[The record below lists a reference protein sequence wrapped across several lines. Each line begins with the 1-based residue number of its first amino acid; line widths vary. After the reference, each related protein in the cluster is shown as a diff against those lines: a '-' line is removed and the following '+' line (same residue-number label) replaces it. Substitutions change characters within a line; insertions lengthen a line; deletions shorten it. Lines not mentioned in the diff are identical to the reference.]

1 MRSPRGRSGRWRST
15 TRKPDRL
22 RICGLAA
29 ALLLSAAPAAF
40 AASEDLPGTF
50 LKLVNAQREREGL
63 RPLVLDPALSRA
75 AQAHADD
82 MTARQVVGFA
92 TPEGRQVEDW
102 IRAAGYN
109 FQLVTEK
116 LATTPD
122 PPEAMAADWARWPD
136 SNRKSLLNPD
146 VRDLGVGIGEV
157 KGTPVYVFVLARSEK
172 SYLERYVAELYERQE
187 LALRSLDTL
196 REDLLGRINEARAGA
211 KIQPLTRHPALERAA
226 QEYAEGILVAL
237 HFGSDQ
243 PLKAAG
249 SLAAKVK
256 AQGYRSAGYL
266 GTIGE
271 RVVFDALTPDQALSA
286 LLGEDQGRRSTLLGR
301 GFTQMGIGVA
311 FERTAEGFRVVWVQC
326 LARPAATPTTAN
338 AQEEPEGGR

>member
-1 MRSPRGRSGRWRST
+1 LT
-15 TRKPDRL
+15 
-22 RICGLAA
+22 CGLAA
-29 ALLLSAAPAAF
+29 AFLLGAAF
-40 AASEDLPGTF
+40 AFPAPPEKDGLRAGF
-50 LKLVNAQREREGL
+50 LKLINDLRERERL
-63 RPLVLDPALSRA
+63 RPLVLDPALVRA

-82 MTARQVVGFA
+82 MTARQAVGF
-92 TPEGRQVEDW
+92 TNPEGRQVEDW
-102 IRAAGYN
+102 TREAGYVY
-109 FQLVTEK
+109 QLVTEK

-122 PPEAMAADWARWPD
+122 SPESMAADWARWPD

-146 VRDLGVGIGEV
+146 VRDLGIGEV
-157 KGTPVYVFVLARSEK
+157 KGTPVYTFVLARSEK

-187 LALRSLDTL
+187 LALQNLETL
-196 REDLLGRINEARAGA
+196 REDLLSRINEVRAEA

-226 QEYAEGILVAL
+226 QEYAEGILAAIRS
-237 HFGSDQ
+237 GSSQ
-243 PLKAAG
+243 PLRAAG
-249 SLAAKVK
+249 SLTAKVK

-286 LLGEDQGRRSTLLGR
+286 LLGEDQGKRSTLLGR

-326 LARPAATPTTAN
+326 LARPTSTPTQGD
-338 AQEEPEGGR
+338 AQIEPKEGN

>member
-1 MRSPRGRSGRWRST
+1 
-15 TRKPDRL
+15 
-22 RICGLAA
+22 LAA
-29 ALLLSAAPAAF
+29 ALVLLVLETAVAFPAQE
-40 AASEDLPGTF
+40 EDLRGTF
-50 LKLVNAQREREGL
+50 LKLINAQREREGL
-63 RPLVLDPALSRA
+63 GPLVLDPALSRA

-82 MTARQVVGFA
+82 MTARQTVSFS

-102 IRAAGYN
+102 TRAAGYV

-122 PPEAMAADWARWPD
+122 PPESMAADWAHWPD

-146 VRDLGVGIGEV
+146 VRDLGIGIGEV
-157 KGTPVYVFVLARSEK
+157 KGTPVYTFVLARSEK

-187 LALRSLDTL
+187 LALQNFEAL
-196 REDLLGRINEARAGA
+196 REDLLLRINEARAGA
-211 KIQPLTRHPALERAA
+211 KVQPLTRHPALERAA
-226 QEYAEGILVAL
+226 QEHAEGILTAL
-237 HFGSDQ
+237 RTGQ
-243 PLKAAG
+243 PLKTVG
-249 SLAAKVK
+249 PLASKVK
-256 AQGYRSAGYL
+256 RQGYRSAGYL

-326 LARPAATPTTAN
+326 LARPTATPTPGN
-338 AQEEPEGGR
+338 AQEGPKEGR

>member
-1 MRSPRGRSGRWRST
+1 MS
-15 TRKPDRL
+15 
-22 RICGLAA
+22 
-29 ALLLSAAPAAF
+29 
-40 AASEDLPGTF
+40 
-50 LKLVNAQREREGL
+50 
-63 RPLVLDPALSRA
+63 
-75 AQAHADD
+75 
-82 MTARQVVGFA
+82 ARQTVGFTNA
-92 TPEGRQVEDW
+92 EGRQVEDW
-102 IRAAGYN
+102 TREAGYVY
-109 FQLVTEK
+109 QLVTEK

-146 VRDLGVGIGEV
+146 VRDLGIGIGEV
-157 KGTPVYVFVLARSEK
+157 KGTPVYTFVLARSEK
-172 SYLERYVAELYERQE
+172 SYLERYIAELYERQE
-187 LALRSLDTL
+187 LALQDLETL
-196 REDLLGRINEARAGA
+196 REDLLGRINEVRTES
-211 KIQPLTRHPALERAA
+211 KLRPLTRHPALERAA
-226 QEYAEGILVAL
+226 QEHAEGILAAL
-237 HFGSDQ
+237 RSGSDQ

-271 RVVFDALTPDQALSA
+271 RVVFDALTPDQTLSA

-326 LARPAATPTTAN
+326 LARPTAMPTPGD
-338 AQEEPEGGR
+338 AQEEPEEGP

>member
-1 MRSPRGRSGRWRST
+1 
-15 TRKPDRL
+15 
-22 RICGLAA
+22 
-29 ALLLSAAPAAF
+29 
-40 AASEDLPGTF
+40 
-50 LKLVNAQREREGL
+50 
-63 RPLVLDPALSRA
+63 
-75 AQAHADD
+75 
-82 MTARQVVGFA
+82 MTARQTVGFTTA
-92 TPEGRQVEDW
+92 DGRQVEDW
-102 IRAAGYN
+102 TRAAGYV

-146 VRDLGVGIGEV
+146 VRDLGVGVGQV
-157 KGTPVYVFVLARSEK
+157 KGTPVYTFVLARSEK
-172 SYLERYVAELYERQE
+172 SYLERYIAELYEKQT
-187 LALRSLDTL
+187 LALQNLEAL
-196 REDLLGRINEARAGA
+196 RGDLLSRINEIRAGA
-211 KIQPLTRHPALERAA
+211 KLQPLTRHPALERAA
-226 QEYAEGILVAL
+226 QEYAEGILAAL
-237 HFGSDQ
+237 RSGSSQ
-243 PLKAAG
+243 PLRDAG

-271 RVVFDALTPDQALSA
+271 RVVFDALSPDQALSA

-326 LARPAATPTTAN
+326 LARPAAMPTTAN
-338 AQEEPEGGR
+338 AQEEPNES